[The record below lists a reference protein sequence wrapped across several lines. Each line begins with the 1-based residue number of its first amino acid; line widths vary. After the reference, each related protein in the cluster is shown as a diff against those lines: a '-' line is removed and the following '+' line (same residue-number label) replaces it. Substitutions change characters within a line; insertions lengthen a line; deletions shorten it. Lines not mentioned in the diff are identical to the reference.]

1 MRPPSPPRWSL
12 HPAPL
17 LAVLAAGLL
26 LTGQAAAQGG
36 AAVQARN
43 VVVILSD
50 DHAAGVYGAY
60 GNEVVRTPNLDAF
73 AAEGVRFTRAYANS
87 PMCTPSRGSLLT
99 GRMPHAVG
107 VTLLH
112 TPLADSVTT
121 LADHLGARGYRTAAI
136 GKMHFNSG
144 LTHGFDVRVDR
155 GEYGR
160 HLEDHPAR
168 EVPAGVAVRPPWRPF
183 ADPAAVWLNADGL
196 PEARYAE
203 DDEATFLTDRAVA
216 FLEESRDE
224 PFLLW
229 LGYHQP
235 HSPFSFPVEYAGR
248 YDPADMPLPEV
259 GPEDA
264 RWVPA
269 AFRDLTPDDSRGI
282 IRAYYQSVEYLDHE
296 VGRVLAAIDRLGLDE
311 NTLVVYL
318 GDHGYLLGDHG
329 RFEKHMMWEPAVQI
343 PLVVRAPGL
352 APRVEGAMVEGID
365 LVPTVLDALGEA
377 PMPLAQ
383 GRSLGP
389 LLRGEVRGHR
399 ASVFSEYLQDHKA
412 MVRTDRYKYV
422 FTTGAHDLALG
433 YETGFGPPGL
443 THRLYDLESD
453 PGEQHDLA
461 GEPAYS
467 GVLALMQQDMLARF
481 METHPHADDLPAPL
495 SLEGA
500 LVWFTVPPER
510 R

>member
-1 MRPPSPPRWSL
+1 MVFGRSLRVALVALAVILVLASRPAAQA
-12 HPAPL
+12 PAP
-17 LAVLAAGLL
+17 V
-26 LTGQAAAQGG
+26 
-36 AAVQARN
+36 RN

-50 DHAAGVYGAY
+50 DHAAGTFGAY
-60 GNEVVRTPNLDAF
+60 GNGVIRTPNLDAF
-73 AAEGVRFTRAYANS
+73 AAQGVRFARAYANS
-87 PMCTPSRGSLLT
+87 PMCTPSRASLVT

-112 TPLADSVTT
+112 TPLADSTTT
-121 LADHLGARGYRTAAI
+121 LADHLGPLGYRTAAI

-155 GEYGR
+155 GDYGR
-160 HLEDHPAR
+160 HLEANPPR
-168 EVPAGVAVRPPWRPF
+168 EVPASIAVRPPWRPF

-203 DDEATFLTDRAVA
+203 DDEATFLTNRAVE
-216 FLEESRDE
+216 FLEDNRDG

-235 HSPFSFPVEYAGR
+235 HSPFSFPVEYAGL
-248 YDPADMPLPEV
+248 YDPAEMPLPAT

-269 AFRDLTPDDSRGI
+269 AFRDLTDSESRGI
-282 IRAYYQSVEYLDHE
+282 VRAYYQSVEYLDHE
-296 VGRVLAAIDRLGLDE
+296 VGRVLGAIDRLGLDE

-318 GDHGYLLGDHG
+318 SDHGYLLADHG

-352 APRVEGAMVEGID
+352 APRVEGTLVSGVD
-365 LVPTVLDALGEA
+365 LVPTILDALGQ
-377 PMPLAQ
+377 PMMAGLH
-383 GRSLGP
+383 GRSLHP
-389 LLRGEVRGHR
+389 LLHGQPYR
-399 ASVFSEYLQDHKA
+399 AQRSVFAEYLEDHKA
-412 MVRTDRYKYV
+412 MVRTDRWKYV

-433 YETGFGPPGL
+433 YQTGFGPPGI

-453 PGEQHDLA
+453 PGEQRDVA
-461 GEPAYS
+461 TEPENS
-467 GVLALMQQDMLARF
+467 GVLALMQQEMLARF
-481 METHPHADDLPAPL
+481 LETHPLAHRLPPQL
-495 SLEGA
+495 SLEQA

-510 R
+510 RS